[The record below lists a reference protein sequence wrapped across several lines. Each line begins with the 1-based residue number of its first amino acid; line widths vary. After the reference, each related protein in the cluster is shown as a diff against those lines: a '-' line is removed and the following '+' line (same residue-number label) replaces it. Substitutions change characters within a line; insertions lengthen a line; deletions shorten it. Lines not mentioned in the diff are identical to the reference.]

1 MACEEIKVGQIKWFY
16 KNKIDLENVDGK
28 ITATDLIADNSGQE
42 FVNFM
47 RNRNNY
53 SAWLTTG
60 STDAANTELLVEF
73 GDGRFLDNILLILH
87 NLKAYTIQYK
97 NGISAWQNFSTPIN
111 ETNSTDSSTTH
122 TFDLITATDLRIII
136 YGTQIPDTDKII
148 TQLIATQ
155 LIGQF
160 EGWPVVKK
168 AMVSTNKRKSKMLSG
183 KTRIVE
189 SLETFSCGL
198 DVRQW
203 RIQEDN
209 DILEEIYFKREG
221 VLMYINAS
229 HPEQFFLD
237 IKGYRKEDIFL
248 VRPTD
253 DFKAEFT
260 KGLYDAGLK
269 RSIKFA
275 EVIT

>member
-1 MACEEIKVGQIKWFY
+1 MACEETKVGQIKWYY

-28 ITATDLIADNSGQE
+28 ITVTDLIAENAGQE

-53 SAWLTTG
+53 SAWLTTE
-60 STDAANTELLVEF
+60 STDAANTEILVEF
-73 GDGRFLDNILLILH
+73 GDGRFLDNILIILH
-87 NLKAYTIQYK
+87 NLKSYSIQYR
-97 NGISAWQNFSTPIN
+97 NGISSWTNFSTPIN
-111 ETNSTDSSTTH
+111 VTNSTDSSTTH
-122 TFDLITATDLRIII
+122 TFDLVTATDVRIII
-136 YGTQIPDTDKII
+136 TGTQVADDDKII
-148 TQLIATQ
+148 TQLIMTQ
-155 LIGQF
+155 LLGQF
-160 EGWPVVKK
+160 EGWPVLKK
-168 AMVSTNKRKSKMLSG
+168 PTISTNKRKSKMLSG

-189 SLETFSCGL
+189 SLETFSCAL

-209 DILEEIYFKREG
+209 DILEKIYFQREG
-221 VLMYINAS
+221 VLMYINAD

-253 DFKAEFT
+253 DFKVELT

-269 RSIKFA
+269 RSIRLA